1 MIHINKLF
9 AALACLALLTSCGSD
24 FLETEYTKSLDKETV
39 SSLKQFDPF
48 LLGAFSFMA
57 KADVL
62 DKREEAAHDDFSV
75 MSVLHS
81 ADMMG
86 EDIALSNFHWFG
98 YDYDHDNHEF
108 NYRRTLVDWTTFYT
122 IVSKANEIIEQF
134 EVEPID
140 VASKSALAHGYALRG
155 YAYYYLIQLYQ
166 HPVKS
171 DTTVNYDA
179 PGIPLFYCQID
190 SLTDEVKVQR
200 KGRNTLRLVYQQIE
214 KDLTNA
220 VRLFDGYIRP
230 SKNYMDQSVA
240 QGLLA
245 RYYLLSQQWQKAA
258 DAANAACTGYTL
270 VSDLKDGFCDIN
282 NSEWM
287 WGYDHTSLSQTS
299 YASFFS
305 HISNLSPGYA
315 GPDYSA
321 RLIDKRLYDK
331 ISPSDIRKNWFNG
344 PNGDPSQS
352 MPGAQYPY
360 ANVKFGWVEGWTMDY
375 MYMRAP
381 EMYLI
386 RAEALAHL
394 GQGALAANALKPLM
408 AVRDAA
414 WNKTTV
420 SVEDVYLQRRIE
432 LWGEGFSFFDLK
444 RLNKG
449 INRNYDGSNHLTG
462 YKKVIPALAASWI
475 YQLPDQEMQ
484 ENKHLSEADQNE

>member
-1 MIHINKLF
+1 MIRNNKLY
-9 AALACLALLTSCGSD
+9 AALTCLVLLTSCGSD
-24 FLETEYTKSLDKETV
+24 FLDTENTENLDKETV
-39 SSLKQFDPF
+39 GSLKQFDPF

-62 DKREEAAHDDFSV
+62 DKKEDAAHDDFSV

-81 ADMMG
+81 TDLMG

-98 YDYDHDNHEF
+98 YDYNHDNHLF
-108 NYRRTLVDWTTFYT
+108 SLRRTLEDWTTYYT
-122 IVSKANEIIEQF
+122 IVSKANEIIDLFQ
-134 EVEPID
+134 VEPTD
-140 VASKSALAHGYALRG
+140 VASKAALAHGYALRG

-166 HPVKS
+166 HPVKA

-179 PGIPLFYCQID
+179 PGIPMFYCQID
-190 SLTDEVKVQR
+190 SLTDEVKTAR
-200 KGRNTLRLVYQQIE
+200 KGRNTLRLVYEQIE
-214 KDLTNA
+214 SDLTKA
-220 VRLFDGYIRP
+220 VRLFDGYTRP
-230 SKNYMDQSVA
+230 SKNYMDKSVA

-245 RYYLLSQQWQKAA
+245 RYYLLSQQWLKASQ
-258 DAANAACTGYTL
+258 AASAAYVGYNL
-270 VSDLKDGFCDIN
+270 VSDLNDGFSDISN
-282 NSEWM
+282 TEWM
-287 WGYDHTSLSQTS
+287 WGYDETSLSQTT

-305 HISNLSPGYA
+305 HISNLTPGYA
-315 GPDYSA
+315 GLGYSA

-331 ISPSDIRKNWFNG
+331 IPSSDIRKNWFNG
-344 PNGDPSQS
+344 PAGDATQS
-352 MPGAQYPY
+352 MPGAQLPY
-360 ANVKFGWVEGWTMDY
+360 ANLKFGWLAGWVMDY
-375 MYMRAP
+375 MYMRVP

-386 RAEALAHL
+386 KAEALAHL
-394 GQGALAANALKPLM
+394 GQGAQAANALRPLM

-449 INRNYDGSNHLTG
+449 INRNYDGSNHLEG
-462 YKKVIPALAASWI
+462 YKLEVPALDKTWI

-484 ENKHLSEADQNE
+484 ENKHLSQADQNE